1 MSKKPSQTN
10 SFYQRKTKDFYPVS
24 KLEDMT
30 SAILTI
36 MADLP
41 KEPMSG
47 ELPCPRCKTGTV
59 KWIRVGHKKHLR
71 MGCTTPDCILMM
83 Q

>member
-1 MSKKPSQTN
+1 MSK
-10 SFYQRKTKDFYPVS
+10 
-24 KLEDMT
+24 LADMT
-30 SAILTI
+30 TAILDI
-36 MADLP
+36 LRELP

-47 ELPCPRCKTGTV
+47 ELPCPVCKAGTV
-59 KWIRVGHKKHLR
+59 KWVRVGHKKHLR